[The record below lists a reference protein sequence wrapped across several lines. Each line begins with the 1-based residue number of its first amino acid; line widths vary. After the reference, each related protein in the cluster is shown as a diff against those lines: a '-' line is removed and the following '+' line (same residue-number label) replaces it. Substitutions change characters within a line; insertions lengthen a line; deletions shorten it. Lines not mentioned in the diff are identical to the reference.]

1 MRASFVLALLLS
13 CVGLGARGEVRW
25 VDTALDE
32 SGDGTT
38 PETAF
43 ATLEDAVYAAGAG
56 EAAVIAVEVP
66 AGGEAPV
73 RFDLPREAFATVDE
87 EGVRAVRPGRY
98 VVAVADC
105 APVPCALASG
115 RTAPVSFEL
124 EIR

>member
-56 EAAVIAVEVP
+56 
-66 AGGEAPV
+66 
-73 RFDLPREAFATVDE
+73 D
-87 EGVRAVRPGRY
+87 
-98 VVAVADC
+98 
-105 APVPCALASG
+105 
-115 RTAPVSFEL
+115 
-124 EIR
+124 EIRVLGGAHRTV